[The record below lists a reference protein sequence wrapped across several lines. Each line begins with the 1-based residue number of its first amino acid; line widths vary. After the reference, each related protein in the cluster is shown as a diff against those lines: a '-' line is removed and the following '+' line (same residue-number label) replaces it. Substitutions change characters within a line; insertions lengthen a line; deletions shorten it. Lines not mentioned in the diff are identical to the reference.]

1 MPDSPGQNILA
12 LYNALVQVL
21 FDANKTELDI

>member
-1 MPDSPGQNILA
+1 MPDTPGQNILA
-12 LYNALVQVL
+12 LYNVLVQVL